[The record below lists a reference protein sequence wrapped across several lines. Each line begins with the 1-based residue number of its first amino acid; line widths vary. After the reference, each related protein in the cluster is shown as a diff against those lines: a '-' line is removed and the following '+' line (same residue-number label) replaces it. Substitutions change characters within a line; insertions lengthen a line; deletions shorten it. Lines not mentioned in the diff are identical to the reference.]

1 MIPVLKRQGVLKAA
15 IFGSAAREE
24 MTEKSDIDLL
34 VKFKKDKTLLDL
46 VGLQLELEDKLGID
60 VDVISYGGINPLI
73 KDIILKEQKIIYES
87 KKGS

>member
-1 MIPVLKRQGVLKAA
+1 MKTA
-15 IFGSAAREE
+15 I
-24 MTEKSDIDLL
+24 I
-34 VKFKKDKTLLDL
+34 KKKTLLDL